1 MNSLELN
8 YANACRETGKLEIA
22 RAFGE
27 QVSDAAIQDAI
38 AAEDAAWAAIQQAQA
53 EVAA

>member
-8 YANACRETGKLEIA
+8 YINACRETGKLEIA

-27 QVSDAAIQDAI
+27 QINDAAINEAI
-38 AAEDAAWAAIQQAQA
+38 AAEDAAWAALLQGQA